1 MGHIVVPA
9 RERVGGRRG
18 GCHMAGVKLRGFSV
32 RYSNFFLEPMDLT
45 IDPGERVALVGAN
58 GAGKSTTLK
67 AIAGRLRDY
76 EGRVELGGDDIRTQ
90 LPEVRASIGFLP
102 EKLLGFG
109 WMTVGEHLTFLSAFY
124 PAWDRDYAE
133 ELLERLELPSNSK
146 VGTLSK
152 GMAVKLSLVGAEAHR
167 PPVLI
172 LDEPTSAI
180 DPVMRRELLR
190 IIGDCAPR
198 GGDRLLLFSSHI
210 LEDVEVIAERVVL
223 MRVGQILEDV
233 TTKELQERDPGA
245 PLSEILLSTLESDD

>member
-1 MGHIVVPA
+1 
-9 RERVGGRRG
+9 
-18 GCHMAGVKLRGFSV
+18 MAGVRLRGFSV

-76 EGRVELGGDDIRTQ
+76 EGRVELGGDDIRPQ
-90 LPEVRASIGFLP
+90 LPEIRTRVGFLP

-109 WMTVGEHLTFLSAFY
+109 WMTIDEHLRFLSTFF
-124 PAWDRDYAE
+124 PTWDRDYE
-133 ELLERLELPSNSK
+133 QELLTRLELPRASK
-146 VGTLSK
+146 VGTLSR
-152 GMAVKLSLVGAEAHR
+152 GMSVKLSLVTAEAHR

-172 LDEPTSAI
+172 LDEPTTAI
-180 DPVMRRELLR
+180 DPVIRRELLR

-198 GGDRLLLFSSHI
+198 GGDRLVLFSSHI

-233 TTKELQERDPGA
+233 TTKELQERDPGS
-245 PLSEILLSTLESDD
+245 PLSQILLSALESDD